1 MDDFFLS
8 AAVLIL
14 SLDHGRSISF
24 PMLGL
29 PDDSSAVAIN
39 GSALMRLANSD
50 ASADGTGLNTNANF
64 ISNYGC
70 RDRTREQCS
79 KQVPAHPILL
89 QLSGAWRM
97 LVTGISFLGNLASK
111 LLILHTVDEPAMC
124 LNLRR
129 PLLMIP

>member
-39 GSALMRLANSD
+39 GAALMRLANSD

-79 KQVPAHPILL
+79 KQVPAHPILV

-97 LVTGISFLGNLASK
+97 LITGISFLGNLASK
-111 LLILHTVDEPAMC
+111 LLILHTVDQPAMC